1 MTGTDTPPE
10 LGTGRAGT
18 LPGRFEEHA
27 RATPEAV
34 ALRWAGTEL
43 RYGELDARA
52 DRLARHLAGR
62 GLRPGRLA
70 AVAFGRGVEV
80 YVALLAVLKTGA
92 AYLPLEPGAPDPL
105 LRHVLTEAA
114 PDLVVTEEAHRIR
127 LTDAGARE
135 LVCVDPAGAAPAA
148 HPAGPPPA
156 DLDPDGLADGLDL
169 AEFDPDGLAV
179 VLTTSGTTGPPRCAG
194 LSHRN
199 LLAALHGWRTVYG
212 ITPADRILSTAS
224 LEFDVFTADWVRALC
239 SGATLVVAPRN
250 LTLDRAADIA
260 DLPPLIAA
268 ERITL
273 LELNTRTARRLTA
286 LLAPTAG
293 GRPLA
298 GDSPLAGVRVLTVGA
313 EKWWLDEHLALQ
325 RLVGRPTR
333 VINVYGLAEA
343 SVDSTWFEARGLDEV
358 PGGAALSVVGLPFP
372 GARVYVLDPDGTPLP
387 DGAVGEIALAGPGL
401 GPGYPGRPEETA
413 RRFVRSEHDPDG
425 RVLLTGDLGRIAE
438 GGTLEFVGRA
448 AAVVGPTDA
457 GPTDARVSAA
467 RVSAASAGT
476 VSRAARAE
484 ARLRARPGIREAAVA
499 EVEVAP
505 GRRELVGYAVTVPGA
520 PDTDGWSL
528 TAALTAALPA
538 GEAPAAVVPVPG
550 LPRTRAGKLDRDAL
564 PLPAPGDRTA
574 PGRSGGGKGYRG
586 KVSRGKGGGG
596 GARSG
601 GVAEAEHFLGCGI
614 LFLWVPVAVVAWLL
628 TNTLWPGSTNVS
640 AVPAPYANLF
650 RVLYLFEWASFGLGV
665 VWLLFGAA
673 VTARQRRP
681 VGLSVAAHLAVFW
694 LLASWW
700 PQDNLYRTTRRSDWY
715 AQSWLVFVFNIAL
728 MVSAAIVVRFLAW
741 QPRAR
746 KQP

>member
-27 RATPEAV
+27 RTAPGAV
-34 ALRWAGTEL
+34 ALRWAGREIG
-43 RYGELDARA
+43 YGELDTRA
-52 DRLARHLAGR
+52 DRLAHHLVDC
-62 GLRPGRLA
+62 GLRPGGLA
-70 AVAFGRGVEV
+70 AVALGRGVEV

-105 LRHVLTEAA
+105 LRHVLAEAA

-127 LTDAGARE
+127 LTDAGAAE
-135 LVCVDPAGAAPAA
+135 LVCVDSAAAA
-148 HPAGPPPA
+148 VAARPAGPPPVE
-156 DLDPDGLADGLDL
+156 LA
-169 AEFDPDGLAV
+169 PDGLAV
-179 VLTTSGTTGPPRCAG
+179 VLATSGTTGAPRCAG

-199 LLAALHGWRTVYG
+199 LLAAHHGWRTVYG

-286 LLAPTAG
+286 HLAPTAG
-293 GRPLA
+293 DR
-298 GDSPLAGVRVLTVGA
+298 PLAGVRVLTVGA

-358 PGGAALSVVGLPFP
+358 PGGAALSMVGLPFP
-372 GARVYVLDPDGTPLP
+372 GARVYVLDPSGSPLP
-387 DGAVGEIALAGPGL
+387 DGTVGEIALAGPGL
-401 GPGYPGRPEETA
+401 GAGYPGRPEETA

-425 RVLLTGDLGRIAE
+425 RVLLTGDLGRITE
-438 GGTLEFVGRA
+438 GGALEFVGRA
-448 AAVVGPTDA
+448 AGVVGPT
-457 GPTDARVSAA
+457 GARVSA
-467 RVSAASAGT
+467 VAAAT

-528 TAALTAALPA
+528 TSALTAALPA
-538 GEAPAAVVPVPG
+538 GEAPAAVVPVPE

-564 PLPAPGDRTA
+564 PLPAPADRTA
-574 PGRSGGGKGYRG
+574 ARRPGGGKGYRG
-586 KVSRGKGGGG
+586 KG
-596 GARSG
+596 GAGSG
-601 GVAEAEHFLGCGI
+601 GVAESESFLGCGT
-614 LFLWVPVAVVAWLL
+614 VAVGVPSAAVAALL
-628 TNTLWPGSTNVS
+628 TGRLWPGSTDVS
-640 AVPAPYANLF
+640 AVPAPYDSLF
-650 RVLYLFEWASFGLGV
+650 RVLYLFEWAAFGLGV
-665 VWLLFGAA
+665 AWLLFGAV

-728 MVSAAIVVRFLAW
+728 MVSAAIVVRFLTW
-741 QPRAR
+741 QPKPGPKPH
-746 KQP
+746 KQL